1 MRRMNFKTTEVIEVR
16 ETGILTQELDRAVF
30 TIEDQDFGLIDFG
43 ECRLFREWSDKYPYV
58 CSFCSFLRTEEGY
71 PQAEYVREYLAQTK
85 HHPDTLIES
94 AADFVTLDGVYVKGR
109 EENDPFNVPIPF

>member
-16 ETGILTQELDRAVF
+16 ETAIFKQELDRAVF

-43 ECRLFREWSDKYPYV
+43 ECRLFHEWSDKYPYT
-58 CSFCSFLRTEEGY
+58 CSFLRTEEGY
-71 PQAEYVREYLAQTK
+71 PQAEYVREYLVQTQ
-85 HHPDTLIES
+85 HQPDTLIES